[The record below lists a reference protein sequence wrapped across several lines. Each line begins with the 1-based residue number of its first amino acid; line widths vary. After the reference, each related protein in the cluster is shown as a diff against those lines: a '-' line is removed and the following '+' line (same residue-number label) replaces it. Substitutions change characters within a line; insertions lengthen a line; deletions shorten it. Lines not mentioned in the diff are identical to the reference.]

1 MCRPVPY
8 IHYISFLAHL
18 AGPRYTI
25 FPFLRYH
32 ITISQPVPHVL
43 GLSIFSNS
51 PVGTVS
57 TALPFVGLDQI
68 CTSCIF
74 FAHLAGLRCT
84 ILAFFGLYHIYIT
97 SIFCHP
103 WPVPHLPYYQCLAC
117 TIFASIRYFFNAWPV
132 RYMQHSHFPHL
143 PYYQCPACT
152 IFASIRY
159 FFNAWPVLYMQ
170 HSHLLAH
177 TIFTLLQIFVTPGRS
192 HIYPIT
198 NAWPVPYLLQSGI
211 FFMPGQYCI
220 CSTPICR
227 PVPYL
232 HHFNFLSLPA
242 SPTCMVFPMPGVTHQ
257 TCLVLWTW
265 RKLADETNAKNAP
278 KIC

>member
-51 PVGTVS
+51 PAGTVS

-103 WPVPHLPYYQCLAC
+103 WPVPHLPYYQC
-117 TIFASIRYFFNAWPV
+117 
-132 RYMQHSHFPHL
+132 
-143 PYYQCPACT
+143 PACT

-159 FFNAWPVLYMQ
+159 VL
-170 HSHLLAH
+170 
-177 TIFTLLQIFVTPGRS
+177 
-192 HIYPIT
+192 
-198 NAWPVPYLLQSGI
+198 
-211 FFMPGQYCI
+211 MPGWYCI
-220 CSTPICR
+220 CSTPSCW

-232 HHFNFLSLPA
+232 HHFHFLASPASSISTLFQFLSLYHF
-242 SPTCMVFPMPGVTHQ
+242 CFPGVFFHSPPGTLSTALPLHRPVPY
-257 TCLVLWTW
+257 LH
-265 RKLADETNAKNAP
+265 DIIFSAP
-278 KIC
+278 S